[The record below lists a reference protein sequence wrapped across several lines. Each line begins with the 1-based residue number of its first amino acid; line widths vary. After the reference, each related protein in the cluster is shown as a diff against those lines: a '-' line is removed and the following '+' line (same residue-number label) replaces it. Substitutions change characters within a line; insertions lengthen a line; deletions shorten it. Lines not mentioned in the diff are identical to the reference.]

1 MVTGA
6 VAQGI
11 AIVGVG
17 LGVLAPLFFLLM
29 ALAVIPFGS
38 TYAFPIG
45 TLSFVLAPVESAVL
59 FVVALFFLATLGPFR
74 GIRPSALPANEV
86 LDGVAHR
93 TAYAGVLGLTL
104 VPVFMI
110 YGTLDLGR
118 IAASQDAQF
127 TALAAL
133 GELGLGPV
141 PPIIERV
148 TAPLWG
154 VLLNPAAFVLYLAC
168 AMQMTRKPRPRG
180 ERIDVGAAH
189 RGPASGRQPLRGADD
204 RDRLLSARRDRRVR
218 ERALPRRLVDPV
230 ARPGQPHRGARH
242 RVRRGCGDGALRDAA
257 RGCFGVKVAALVVLQ
272 IQMRASRSRY
282 ARLSRIGW
290 RWIAAASVLNI
301 LATAAVILATPIEPT

>member
-127 TALAAL
+127 TALRAL
-133 GELGLGPV
+133 GELGWGPL
-141 PPIIERV
+141 PAAIERI

-154 VLLNPAAFVLYLAC
+154 VLLNPAAFVLYFAC
-168 AMQMTRKPRPRG
+168 AMEMTRKPRPRP
-180 ERIDVGAAH
+180 ERIDVA
-189 RGPASGRQPLRGADD
+189 QLIADPRPEPSPYAD
-204 RDRLLSARRDRRVR
+204 LMTLTDFVQLLV
-218 ERALPRRLVDPV
+218 V
-230 ARPGQPHRGARH
+230 
-242 RVRRGCGDGALRDAA
+242 GALATCLFFGGWAVPWFDQATVTDTFGIVFGVGVA
-257 RGCFGVKVAALVVLQ
+257 TALCAMLHVVCFSVKVAALVVLQ